1 MRIAA
6 VVTDYLSLIVRGLV
20 RVKAID
26 LESLTPRGKPLRDF
40 SADTLAPEHAVPI
53 SQGSLKMVAPGDFK
67 LG

>member
-1 MRIAA
+1 M
-6 VVTDYLSLIVRGLV
+6 VTDYLSLIVSGRV

-26 LESLTPRGKPLRDF
+26 LESLTPQGEPLRDF
-40 SADTLAPEHAVPI
+40 SAETLAPEHALLI